1 MDENTERNIVGQNF
15 LINKTSEI
23 DRFHRLVQNRTKEN
37 MKSVAILINSG
48 NYSVAIGLLRQ
59 EIDTF
64 VRLVYLGKV
73 SDDEAKRLVNDL
85 VDGKQWQ
92 HKFGKSGR
100 ITDREMVNEAKQ
112 KYFWVEIAY
121 EFGCKLIHLS
131 EIHDYEN
138 IDPFTRISFKDKN
151 EIISYLKSYHGYS
164 ETNIDIERFIT
175 FLPSVMK
182 KIQDKVIDYN
192 NQLLTRLKPNE

>member
-1 MDENTERNIVGQNF
+1 M
-15 LINKTSEI
+15 INEPSEI

-37 MKSVAILINSG
+37 MNSVNVLINSG

-64 VRLVYLGKV
+64 VRLVYLAKV
-73 SDDEAKRLVNDL
+73 SDIEAKQLVSDL
-85 VDGKQWQ
+85 VAGKQWQ
-92 HKFGKSGR
+92 HKSGKGGR

-112 KYFWVEIAY
+112 QYFWVEIAY

-138 IDPFTRISFKDKN
+138 IDPFTRISINDKK
-151 EIISYLKSYHGYS
+151 EIISYLKSYHGYG
-164 ETNIDIERFIT
+164 ETNIDIERFIN
-175 FLPSVMK
+175 FLPMVIN
-182 KIQDKVIDYN
+182 KIQGKVIQYN
-192 NQLLTRLKPNE
+192 DQLLKRLTA